1 MLWRQRGADGKVIDW
16 LIDGRSRLDALAKL
30 GLVGPKHPK
39 GRHETPHHYARRPPL
54 TITWPECEEDD
65 QAPFFPSSEE
75 GWFQFHEGLKTD
87 ADVYECV
94 LALNVQRR
102 HLNAEQKRDLI
113 VKLLKLQPERSN
125 RWLAAQLKVDHKTLG
140 VVRRDLEATGE
151 IPHFE
156 RTVGADGKTRSAK
169 VDKPAVEP
177 VGVVQDKHWYDDE
190 TWDWSYR
197 AVAPW
202 VTRTLMETCWSM
214 IGSPSRGTVWDPACG
229 GGHMPEV
236 LAEYFTKVF
245 ASNFGRRYDYGQEG
259 LNFLTEPPPWR
270 ADWIISR
277 PPFDTAPPFDK
288 DCEDFVLRALA
299 FAREGV
305 AMLVPGSWAMDATE
319 RYENLYSKHPPTLMA
334 QIVEAVPLPNT
345 RYADGARCKTYYWVV
360 WRKGHQHESYFF
372 IPPGRRKALSRAD
385 DEDRFTASPVIKKIR
400 RSAGPNGYKPSQ
412 PTDRAVS

>member
-1 MLWRQRGADGKVIDW
+1 MTGTLFDWRAHLKVHPAADLLPMMSEAEIQELAENVRQNGPQQRIVLWRQRGADGKVIDW

-177 VGVVQDKHWYDDE
+177 VSVVQDKHWYDDE

-214 IGSPSRGTVWDPACG
+214 IGSPSRGTVWESNLIG
-229 GGHMPEV
+229 GVRRGRD
-236 LAEYFTKVF
+236 
-245 ASNFGRRYDYGQEG
+245 GRRGGTKPVSEQTNHATVPAFGSDARAAAVRVDEAKS
-259 LNFLTEPPPWR
+259 NRPWR
-270 ADWIISR
+270 KQNAVLIGGSGPTSKYWSTGQVR
-277 PPFDTAPPFDK
+277 
-288 DCEDFVLRALA
+288 FVLLA
-299 FAREGV
+299 A
-305 AMLVPGSWAMDATE
+305 APS
-319 RYENLYSKHPPTLMA
+319 
-334 QIVEAVPLPNT
+334 
-345 RYADGARCKTYYWVV
+345 
-360 WRKGHQHESYFF
+360 
-372 IPPGRRKALSRAD
+372 SRV
-385 DEDRFTASPVIKKIR
+385 T
-400 RSAGPNGYKPSQ
+400 
-412 PTDRAVS
+412 